1 MSKQQALNPS
11 NAKATPHRDY
21 HEFIHLHLIL
31 TKKTS
36 SSFYYYSQE
45 GGRGTAALMSNSA
58 KCANYKTNA
67 CISVT
72 CDLCVLIVKECHY
85 SMGIQDEYK
94 NKTMMNIFKK

>member
-11 NAKATPHRDY
+11 NTKATPHRDY

-58 KCANYKTNA
+58 KGANYKTNA
-67 CISVT
+67 CISMKVH
-72 CDLCVLIVKECHY
+72 DLCVLIEIKECHY
-85 SMGIQDEYK
+85 SIVIQDEY
-94 NKTMMNIFKK
+94 NVKKKRL